1 MRGAERRP
9 ATIAGTLT
17 WTLRITA
24 LSGQRARDIEVAVD
38 TGALY
43 TALPSLWLR
52 ELGVEPLGERELL
65 LANGRRTRVDVG
77 EARAT
82 VNGKTVTTL
91 VAFADDDAPPVLGT
105 YTLDGVGLMV
115 DPVARRLVP
124 KNFIMY

>member
-1 MRGAERRP
+1 ME
-9 ATIAGTLT
+9 
-17 WTLRITA
+17 
-24 LSGQRARDIEVAVD
+24 LSF
-38 TGALY
+38 
-43 TALPSLWLR
+43 P
-52 ELGVEPLGERELL
+52 RELL